1 VKTSV
6 NDGSRFEGDQGSSDP
21 RDLAWYWA
29 IGFLV
34 FCVWILCSNLGG
46 AALFEPDEGR
56 NAEIAREVLLLKDW
70 VTPHYDFIPR
80 LDKPIFFF
88 DLVALSYKVFGI
100 SEWSARLPSALAAVA
115 CLLITYRFA
124 GWLFGRQAALWSALI
139 LLTSLEFFCL
149 ARVVIMDMTLTV
161 FITLALCGFY
171 LGQRGAESGKGRIEF
186 LFMYIAL
193 GAATL
198 TKGPV
203 GFLLPSVVIIFYLLV
218 TKRLILLRQMELPLG
233 IPVAILTAAPWYLL
247 AELRNPGY
255 LHYFLWE
262 ENIAR
267 YATDQFNRSGPWYY
281 FIGVLAAGFFPWTA
295 FLPTTIAHL
304 RKRSLEGERLFLI
317 LWIVLPLLFF
327 SLSSSKL
334 PHYILPVFPPLAIIV
349 GATIAETLKHPS
361 AKASWL
367 LSIPVLGFGLLSLVA
382 TLVLMRP
389 DFISFEFQTYVHD
402 VFPRT
407 PISFVC
413 ANIGVV
419 LIALVVIRKRLWRNQ
434 LCLYTGTALSFV
446 LMVMLAEPIA
456 AAVSVHRSS
465 RSLAQKASLLIRPE
479 DQLVL
484 YHGYPSSLPFYL
496 KIRRPIGVAWSGNK
510 SAVLG
515 SHYVAFRR
523 PRPAAGY
530 GDVLYSYEEF
540 ADLWKSSERRLV
552 AILDSAAV
560 DRFKLLVGMTPRTLL
575 KIGDTFLLENRSA
588 AGNAPAHDELQRFRL
603 ARRQKP

>member
-1 VKTSV
+1 
-6 NDGSRFEGDQGSSDP
+6 
-21 RDLAWYWA
+21 
-29 IGFLV
+29 
-34 FCVWILCSNLGG
+34 
-46 AALFEPDEGR
+46 
-56 NAEIAREVLLLKDW
+56 
-70 VTPHYDFIPR
+70 
-80 LDKPIFFF
+80 
-88 DLVALSYKVFGI
+88 
-100 SEWSARLPSALAAVA
+100 
-115 CLLITYRFA
+115 
-124 GWLFGRQAALWSALI
+124 
-139 LLTSLEFFCL
+139 
-149 ARVVIMDMTLTV
+149 
-161 FITLALCGFY
+161 
-171 LGQRGAESGKGRIEF
+171 
-186 LFMYIAL
+186 
-193 GAATL
+193 
-198 TKGPV
+198 
-203 GFLLPSVVIIFYLLV
+203 
-218 TKRLILLRQMELPLG
+218 
-233 IPVAILTAAPWYLL
+233 
-247 AELRNPGY
+247 
-255 LHYFLWE
+255 
-262 ENIAR
+262 
-267 YATDQFNRSGPWYY
+267 
-281 FIGVLAAGFFPWTA
+281 
-295 FLPTTIAHL
+295 
-304 RKRSLEGERLFLI
+304 
-317 LWIVLPLLFF
+317 
-327 SLSSSKL
+327 
-334 PHYILPVFPPLAIIV
+334 
-349 GATIAETLKHPS
+349 
-361 AKASWL
+361 
-367 LSIPVLGFGLLSLVA
+367 
-382 TLVLMRP
+382 
-389 DFISFEFQTYVHD
+389 
-402 VFPRT
+402 
-407 PISFVC
+407 
-413 ANIGVV
+413 V